1 MKHLYAIHPWSFRLL
16 PLLLLSLSGSP
27 VLAGSAVVGTG
38 TPASCTEGALDS
50 AVASANSGGGTIT
63 FACGADPVTL
73 TLTGAKTITGFV
85 TIDSDLLVTLSGGNA
100 TRHFVVSAGGV
111 LTLRDIALV
120 HGQATGG
127 GAILAEA
134 TSEVHFFSTTI
145 TDNVSTTVGGAIA
158 ATGAVVHGNNSRVAG
173 NQASG
178 AGGALHLVGGRL
190 DLGMVLVHG
199 NSAGGA
205 GGAVSITGCNQLAVI
220 LASFDDNDSGSDGG
234 GLDVSGCSGF
244 IDQSQIVMNT
254 ATGKGGGMHLAGG
267 SAVSLNYGTIG
278 RNSAAEGGGL
288 FQESGT
294 SSIHRQVTFSGNQAI
309 AVGAR
314 GGGVANL
321 GTLQLENNTVSGN
334 SAAGSGGG
342 VYSEGSTTLRFVTIA
357 WNQADV
363 GGGLASSG
371 PTLHMR
377 NVILAGDAATTS
389 GEECEITTPA
399 PDFAASLW
407 QGTTCGAVAANGNQP
422 ATDALLRPLDF
433 NCPVGIPFELTR
445 THDLDPTSPAIDAG
459 IPLPGGNAGQDQ
471 RAVLRP
477 QGLGTDIGAV
487 ESSPSGCAW
496 FFADGFER
504 GNTFAWTNV
513 VD

>member
-1 MKHLYAIHPWSFRLL
+1 MRTSRATPFAVPLVLL
-16 PLLLLSLSGSP
+16 AAALPGALH
-27 VLAGSAVVGTG
+27 ATNAVVGDG
-38 TPASCTEGALDS
+38 TPASCTELALDA

-63 FACGADPVTL
+63 FACGAEPVTIA
-73 TLTGAKTITGFV
+73 LTGAKTITAFV
-85 TIDSDLLVTLSGGNA
+85 TVDSDLLVTLSGGNT
-100 TRHFVVSAGGV
+100 TRHFVVAAGGY

-120 HGQATGG
+120 QGQAAGG

-134 TSEVHFFSTTI
+134 TSEVHFFFTTI

-158 ATGAVVHGNNSRVAG
+158 ATGAVVHGYGSRIAD
-173 NQASG
+173 NQAAG
-178 AGGALHLVGGRL
+178 AGGAVHLTGGRL
-190 DLGMVLVHG
+190 DLGLVLLHG

-205 GGAVSITGCNQLAVI
+205 GGAVSISNCNQLAVF
-220 LASFDDNDSGSDGG
+220 LASFDENAAVGDGG

-294 SSIHRQVTFSGNQAI
+294 SSIHRQVTFSDNQAV
-309 AVGAR
+309 AAGAR
-314 GGGVANL
+314 GGAVANL
-321 GTLQLENNTVSGN
+321 GTLLLENTTVSGN
-334 SAAGSGGG
+334 SAVGSGGG
-342 VYSEGSTTLRFVTIA
+342 LHSEGSTTLRFVTIA

-371 PTLHMR
+371 ATLHMR

-389 GEECEITTPA
+389 GEECEITTA
-399 PDFAASLW
+399 SPDIASSLW
-407 QGTTCGAVAANGNQP
+407 QGTTCGASATNGNQP
-422 ATDALLRPLDF
+422 ATDALLVPLDF
-433 NCPVGIPFELTR
+433 SCAAGTSLELTR

-504 GNTFAWTNV
+504 GNTFAWTTT

>member
-1 MKHLYAIHPWSFRLL
+1 MSIRRCTRLALLTLLTLAAGPGRLL
-16 PLLLLSLSGSP
+16 
-27 VLAGSAVVGTG
+27 ATDAVVGDG
-38 TPASCTEGALDS
+38 TPASCTEAALDA
-50 AVASANSGGGTIT
+50 AVASANSGNGTIT
-63 FACGADPVTL
+63 FACGAEPVTIAL
-73 TLTGAKTITGFV
+73 TSAKTITAVV
-85 TIDSDLLVTLSGGNA
+85 TVDSDLLVTLSGGNA
-100 TRHFVVSAGGV
+100 TRHFVVAAGGY
-111 LTLRDIALV
+111 LALRDIALV
-120 HGQATGG
+120 QGQAAGG

-134 TSEVHFFSTTI
+134 TSEVHFFFTTI

-158 ATGAVVHGNNSRVAG
+158 ATGAVVHGNNSRIAD
-173 NQASG
+173 NQAAG
-178 AGGALHLVGGRL
+178 AGGAIHLTGGRL
-190 DLGMVLVHG
+190 DLALVLVHG

-205 GGAVSITGCNQLAVI
+205 GGAVSINGCNQLAVF
-220 LASFDDNDSGSDGG
+220 LASFDKNVAVGDGG
-234 GLDVSGCSGF
+234 GLEVSGCSGF

-254 ATGKGGGMHLAGG
+254 ATGKGGGMHLASG
-267 SAVSLNYGTIG
+267 SALSLNYGTIG

-294 SSIHRQVTFSGNQAI
+294 SSLHRQVTFSGNQAI

-342 VYSEGSTTLRFVTIA
+342 VYSEDSTTLRFVTIA

-371 PTLHMR
+371 ATLHMR

-399 PDFAASLW
+399 PDIAASLW
-407 QGTTCGAVAANGNQP
+407 QGTTCGASAANGNQP

-445 THDLDPTSPAIDAG
+445 THDLDPVSPAIDAG
-459 IPLPGGNAGQDQ
+459 IPLAGGNAGQDQ

-496 FFADGFER
+496 FFSDGFER
-504 GNTFAWTNV
+504 GNTFAWSNAL
-513 VD
+513 D

>member
-1 MKHLYAIHPWSFRLL
+1 MRTSRATPFAVPLVLL
-16 PLLLLSLSGSP
+16 AAALPGALH
-27 VLAGSAVVGTG
+27 ATNAVVGDG
-38 TPASCTEGALDS
+38 TPASCTELALDA

-63 FACGADPVTL
+63 FACGAEPVTIA
-73 TLTGAKTITGFV
+73 LTGAKTITAFV
-85 TIDSDLLVTLSGGNA
+85 TVDSDLLVTLSGGNT
-100 TRHFVVSAGGV
+100 TRHFVVAAGGY

-120 HGQATGG
+120 QGQAAGG

-158 ATGAVVHGNNSRVAG
+158 ATGAVVHGYGSRIAD
-173 NQASG
+173 NQAAG
-178 AGGALHLVGGRL
+178 AGGAVHLTGGRL
-190 DLGMVLVHG
+190 DLSLVLLHG

-205 GGAVSITGCNQLAVI
+205 GGAVAINGCNQLAVF
-220 LASFDDNDSGSDGG
+220 LASFDENAAVGDGG

-294 SSIHRQVTFSGNQAI
+294 SSIHRQVTFSDNQAT

-334 SAAGSGGG
+334 SAVGSGGG
-342 VYSEGSTTLRFVTIA
+342 VHSEGSTTLRFVTIA

-371 PTLHMR
+371 ATLHMR

-389 GEECEITTPA
+389 GEECEITTA
-399 PDFAASLW
+399 SPDIASSLW
-407 QGTTCGAVAANGNQP
+407 QGTTCGASAANGNQP

-504 GNTFAWTNV
+504 GNTFAWTTT